1 MKNNNYS
8 KNNASKSGAQNMDLN
23 INEIDNYINRLNS
36 AKARCFDELME
47 TLWQYH
53 NLYLEDAESGISNIF
68 ASIIKEA
75 TVRYTEVLRNKKG
88 GDNV

>member
-8 KNNASKSGAQNMDLN
+8 KKNASKSGAQNMDLN
-23 INEIDNYINRLNS
+23 INEIDNYLNRLNS
-36 AKARCFDELME
+36 AKACCFDELME

>member
-1 MKNNNYS
+1 MIKNQISY
-8 KNNASKSGAQNMDLN
+8 KNASKSGAQNMDLN

-36 AKARCFDELME
+36 AKACCFDELME